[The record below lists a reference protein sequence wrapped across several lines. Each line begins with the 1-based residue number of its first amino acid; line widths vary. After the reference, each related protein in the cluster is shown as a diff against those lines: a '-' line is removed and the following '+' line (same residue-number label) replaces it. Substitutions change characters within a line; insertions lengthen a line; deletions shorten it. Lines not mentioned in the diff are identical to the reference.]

1 MCQGS
6 LLIYSDSDS
15 SLIGGNAA
23 RPNHGNGIVAGDLTL
38 DIGLGKS
45 WFLVCFCMHPAY
57 EARTQDPQLGQSLP
71 GPSDR
76 ASEAG
81 CLFEQNG
88 GKSSVANISACR
100 LGYSDYNWTKKQ
112 P

>member
-15 SLIGGNAA
+15 SLIGRNAA

-57 EARTQDPQLGQSLP
+57 EARTQNPQLGQSLR
-71 GPSDR
+71 GRRIVQVKR
-76 ASEAG
+76 AACLSRTAG
-81 CLFEQNG
+81 KAQ
-88 GKSSVANISACR
+88 
-100 LGYSDYNWTKKQ
+100 
-112 P
+112 